1 MSEDLAMA
9 SMSSD
14 LFTVIPL
21 SLLLRKLQKPLQL
34 VLYQAVCAWSSNCE
48 NISETFHTQTWCRN
62 PVYSS
67 KLNLFHEANKMGPKN
82 KSTIQ
87 HYFQLVNH

>member
-1 MSEDLAMA
+1 
-9 SMSSD
+9 

-21 SLLLRKLQKPLQL
+21 SLLLRKLQKSPLQL

-82 KSTIQ
+82 KYT
-87 HYFQLVNH
+87 YTAPYYQLVNH